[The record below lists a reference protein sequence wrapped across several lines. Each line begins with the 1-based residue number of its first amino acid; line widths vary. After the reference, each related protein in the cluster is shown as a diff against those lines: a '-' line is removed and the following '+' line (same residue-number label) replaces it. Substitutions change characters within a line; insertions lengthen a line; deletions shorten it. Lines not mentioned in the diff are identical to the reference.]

1 MASDD
6 GNATGGPPDPY
17 DAFAHAMAN
26 AAMNATNQQQ
36 QIEITAQAATTMGVS
51 TLYSVDTATLGIAS
65 AKLLKK

>member
-1 MASDD
+1 
-6 GNATGGPPDPY
+6 
-17 DAFAHAMAN
+17 MAN